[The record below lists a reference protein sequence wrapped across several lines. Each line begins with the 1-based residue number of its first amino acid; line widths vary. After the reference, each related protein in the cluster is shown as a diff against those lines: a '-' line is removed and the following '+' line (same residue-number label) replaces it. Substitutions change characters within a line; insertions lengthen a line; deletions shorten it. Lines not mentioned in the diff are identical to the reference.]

1 MKRKAISGT
10 FPYLLIHCAEYHG
23 STNHEVDK
31 EGALGIKDAVWK
43 ATKWTIMKK
52 HLGYTREEMETFR
65 ENPRNADILD
75 KVPNLMDKTIVV
87 EVVDSHGCNSQHDVG
102 DKFYFDGAG
111 NLLTKRCPNKV
122 CIYALN
128 AATGL
133 IFASNELV
141 YAGVDPNEMRFK
153 RAGCFDV
160 GVQCGG
166 WGRVV
171 LELSVIDRHEA

>member
-1 MKRKAISGT
+1 MGIRDAAWNLAKWKVMKS
-10 FPYLLIHCAEYHG
+10 
-23 STNHEVDK
+23 
-31 EGALGIKDAVWK
+31 
-43 ATKWTIMKK
+43 
-52 HLGYTREEMETFR
+52 HLGYSDEEMKAFR
-65 ENPRNADILD
+65 ENPRNEDILS
-75 KVPNLMDKTIVV
+75 KAPALMSKTIVI
-87 EVVDSHGCNSQHDVG
+87 EVVESSGCNSQHRVG

-111 NLLTKRCPNKV
+111 NLLTKRCPKKI

-133 IFASNELV
+133 IFASNELF

-171 LELSVIDRHEA
+171 VEISVQDRKAID